1 METFLA
7 YLDQFRYMTGVLAI
21 CIVLCHQALPH
32 KKPYIRR
39 IASSAALS
47 YALAFSYVPLRR
59 AVEPLYQM
67 TPLAIAPYWV
77 LMTFVPIGFVFF
89 CYETNWAGA
98 LFRAMMASFTE
109 TILTTLIRNLF
120 VYTLFP
126 DFPREHPVWYL
137 LVMLVLYLLL
147 YWVSNKTLGTKIRVD
162 EMARLHNDKTAAW
175 IFLLIYL
182 AYTGIIAAAKYT
194 MEDVILPIAAYGEL
208 TVAYRYLQFFL
219 VGFMFVFSTVML
231 IVMWYVYQ
239 RTALQAEKEIITRL
253 AQDRKSQYEF
263 SRENIEMINR
273 KTHDLKHQL
282 QALAMVSDDERK
294 RQLQETSRAIDFYDA
309 VVKTGNEALDILL
322 TEKSVYC
329 ANRQIRLS
337 CMVNTK
343 QLGKIKLVDL
353 YTLLG
358 NALDNAIE
366 SVERIE
372 NPEQKIISLSI
383 LDQGNMLYIQ
393 LENYYEGT
401 LDMQGGLP
409 RTRKKD
415 AENHG
420 YGLKSIYSIIHS
432 YGGKIEVRTE
442 EQIFYL
448 EIMIP

>member
-7 YLDQFRYMTGVLAI
+7 YLDQFRYMSGILAI
-21 CIVLCHQALPH
+21 CIVLCHKALTH
-32 KKPYIRR
+32 KAFYLVR
-39 IASSAALS
+39 IAVSAAVCYGLAFA
-47 YALAFSYVPLRR
+47 YIPLRAALA
-59 AVEPLYQM
+59 PLYQK
-67 TPLAIAPYWV
+67 TPLAIAPYW
-77 LMTFVPIGFVFF
+77 LFMQFVPVWFVSC
-89 CYETNWAGA
+89 CYETNRAGA
-98 LFRAMMASFTE
+98 LFRAMMASFVE
-109 TILTTLIRNLF
+109 TILTILIRNLF

-126 DFPREHPVWYL
+126 GFPQSHP
-137 LVMLVLYLLL
+137 VLYLLIMAALYLFL
-147 YWVSNKTLGTKIRVD
+147 YWAANKTLGKKIRVD
-162 EMARLHNDKTAAW
+162 QMARLHNDKTAAS
-175 IFLLIYL
+175 IFLFIYL
-182 AYTGIIAAAKYT
+182 SYFAIISAAKYAA
-194 MEDVILPIAAYGEL
+194 EEVILPIASYGEL
-208 TVAYRYLQFFL
+208 NAAYRYLQFFL
-219 VGFMFVFSTVML
+219 IGIMFVLSTIML
-231 IVMWYVYQ
+231 VVMWDVYHGI
-239 RTALQAEKEIITRL
+239 AMQAEKEIITRL

-263 SRENIEMINR
+263 SKENIEMINR

-294 RQLQETSRAIDFYDA
+294 RQIQETSRTIDFYDA

-343 QLGKIKLVDL
+343 QLDKIKLVDL

-372 NPEQKIISLSI
+372 DPERKIISLSI
-383 LDQGNMLYIQ
+383 LDQGNMLYLQ

-401 LDMQGGLP
+401 LEMQDGLP

-420 YGLKSIYSIIHS
+420 YGLKSIISIVHS

-442 EQIFYL
+442 ERIFYL
-448 EIMIP
+448 EIIIP

>member
-7 YLDQFRYMTGVLAI
+7 YLDQFRYMTGILAI
-21 CIVLCHQALPH
+21 CIVLCHKALTH
-32 KKPYIRR
+32 KAPYIKRVFL
-39 IASSAALS
+39 SALLC
-47 YALAFSYVPLRR
+47 YLLAFAYVPLRR
-59 AVEPLYQM
+59 AVEPLYRV
-67 TPLAIAPYWV
+67 TPLAIAPYW
-77 LMTFVPIGFVFF
+77 LFMTFVPIGFVFF

-98 LFRAMMASFTE
+98 LFRAMMASFIE

-126 DFPREHPVWYL
+126 DFPQTHPALYL
-137 LVMLVLYLLL
+137 LGMIALYLLL
-147 YWVSNKTLGTKIRVD
+147 YWVTYKLLGTKIQVD

-175 IFLLIYL
+175 IFLFIYL
-182 AYTGIIAAAKYT
+182 TYTGIMAAAKYA
-194 MEDVILPIAAYGEL
+194 MEDVILPMTEYEEL
-208 TVAYRYLQFFL
+208 NAAYRYLQFFL
-219 VGFMFVFSTVML
+219 VGIMFIFSTVML

-253 AQDRKSQYEF
+253 AQDRKSQFEF
-263 SRENIEMINR
+263 SKENIEMINR

-343 QLGKIKLVDL
+343 QLDKITLVDL

-372 NPEQKIISLSI
+372 NPEQKVISLSI
-383 LDQGNMLYIQ
+383 MDQGNMLYIQ

-401 LDMQGGLP
+401 LQMQDGLP
-409 RTRKKD
+409 RTRKRD
-415 AENHG
+415 VENHG
-420 YGLKSIYSIIHS
+420 YGLKSIRSIVHA

-442 EQIFYL
+442 DHIFYL
-448 EIMIP
+448 EIVIP

>member
-1 METFLA
+1 MELFLA
-7 YLDQFRYMTGVLAI
+7 YLDQFRYMTGILAI
-21 CIVLCHQALPH
+21 CIVLCHKALTH
-32 KKPYIRR
+32 KAPYIRR
-39 IASSAALS
+39 ISLSALLCCL
-47 YALAFSYVPLRR
+47 LAFAYVPLRR
-59 AVEPLYQM
+59 AVEPLYQA
-67 TPLAIAPYWV
+67 TPLAIAPYW
-77 LMTFVPIGFVFF
+77 LFMAFVPIGFVFF

-126 DFPREHPVWYL
+126 DFPQAHPAFYL
-137 LVMLVLYLLL
+137 LGMIALYLLL
-147 YWVSNKTLGTKIRVD
+147 YALANQALGKKIRVD

-175 IFLLIYL
+175 MFLVIYL
-182 AYTGIIAAAKYT
+182 AYIAIISTTKYV
-194 MEDVILPIAAYGEL
+194 MEDLILPIAAYEKLSG
-208 TVAYRYLQFFL
+208 VYRYLQLFL
-219 VGFMFVFSTVML
+219 VGVMFLFSTVML
-231 IVMWYVYQ
+231 IIMWYVYK

-263 SRENIEMINR
+263 SKENIEMINR

-282 QALAMVSDDERK
+282 QALALVSDEERK

-343 QLGKIKLVDL
+343 QLDKIKLVDL

-366 SVERIE
+366 SVEKIQ

-420 YGLKSIYSIIHS
+420 YGLKSIYNIVHS

>member
-1 METFLA
+1 MEILLD
-7 YLDQFRYMTGVLAI
+7 YLDQFRYMTGILAI
-21 CIVLCHQALPH
+21 CIVLCHKALTH
-32 KKPYIRR
+32 KTPYIRR
-39 IASSAALS
+39 ISLSALLC
-47 YALAFSYVPLRR
+47 YLLAFAYVPLRR
-59 AVEPLYQM
+59 AVEPLYQA
-67 TPLAIAPYWV
+67 TPLAIAPYW
-77 LMTFVPIGFVFF
+77 LGMSFVPIGFIFC

-98 LFRAMMASFTE
+98 LFRAMMASFIE

-126 DFPREHPVWYL
+126 DFPQAHPALYL
-137 LVMLVLYLLL
+137 LGMFALYLLL
-147 YWVSNKTLGTKIRVD
+147 YALANQALGKKIRVD
-162 EMARLHNDKTAAW
+162 EMARLHNDQTAAW
-175 IFLLIYL
+175 IFLFIYL
-182 AYTGIIAAAKYT
+182 VYTGIMAAAKYA
-194 MEDVILPIAAYGEL
+194 MEDVILPMTEYGEL
-208 TVAYRYLQFFL
+208 NAAYRYLQFFL
-219 VGFMFVFSTVML
+219 VGIMFIFSTVML

-263 SRENIEMINR
+263 SKENIEMINR

-282 QALAMVSDDERK
+282 QALAMVSNDERK

-343 QLGKIKLVDL
+343 QLDKIKLVDL

-372 NPEQKIISLSI
+372 NPEQKVISLSI
-383 LDQGNMLYIQ
+383 MDQGNMLYIQ

-401 LDMQGGLP
+401 LQMQDGLP
-409 RTRKKD
+409 RTRKRD
-415 AENHG
+415 IENHG
-420 YGLKSIYSIIHS
+420 YGLKSIRSIVHA

-442 EQIFYL
+442 DHIFYL
-448 EIMIP
+448 EIVIP

>member
-1 METFLA
+1 MGVFLA
-7 YLDQFRYMTGVLAI
+7 YLDQFRYITGILAI
-21 CIVLCHQALPH
+21 CVVLCHKALPH
-32 KKPYIRR
+32 KTPYIKRL
-39 IASSAALS
+39 SLSAVLCYLLS
-47 YALAFSYVPLRR
+47 FAYVPLRS
-59 AVEPLYQM
+59 AVEPLYRI
-67 TPLAIAPYWV
+67 TPLAIAPYW
-77 LMTFVPIGFVFF
+77 LFMTFVPIGFVLF

-98 LFRAMMASFTE
+98 LFRAMMSSFIE

-126 DFPREHPVWYL
+126 DFPQAHP
-137 LVMLVLYLLL
+137 VLYLLGMIAMYFLL
-147 YWVSNKTLGTKIRVD
+147 YGLADKAVGEKIRTD
-162 EMARLHNDKTAAW
+162 EMLRLHNDKTTAW
-175 IFLLIYL
+175 IFLFIYL
-182 AYTGIIAAAKYT
+182 VYTGVIAAAKYAV
-194 MEDVILPIAAYGEL
+194 EEVIQPIAAYGEL
-208 TVAYRYLQFFL
+208 MGAYRYLQFFL
-219 VGFMFVFSTVML
+219 VGFSLVINTAML

-253 AQDRKSQYEF
+253 ARDRKSQYEF
-263 SRENIEMINR
+263 TKENIEMINR

-282 QALAMVSDDERK
+282 QALALVSDDERK

-337 CMVNTK
+337 CMVNARR
-343 QLGKIKLVDL
+343 LDKIKLVDL

-366 SVERIE
+366 SVERIG
-372 NPEQKIISLSI
+372 NPEKKIISLSI

-415 AENHG
+415 AQNHG
-420 YGLKSIYSIIHS
+420 FGLKSIYNIVHA

-442 EQIFYL
+442 DQIFYL